1 MYPYVTCLAADGQ
14 IYRINQNAQLV
25 FDERGLPIVWKIDPL
40 PDVRLIELVPET
52 NAEQIE
58 QHPLRKALFK
68 YLAAKEHRIF
78 EKQRPQDVT
87 MEEAIAMVRS
97 ALRPY
102 YASEDEIEKVL
113 QKHFPY

>member
-1 MYPYVTCLAADGQ
+1 MYPYVTCLAVNGQ
-14 IYRINQNAQLV
+14 IYRINQNARLL
-25 FDERGLPIVWKIDPL
+25 FDERGLPYVWKINPL
-40 PDVRLIELVPET
+40 PDVRLIELVPEN
-52 NAEQIE
+52 NAEIIE

-87 MEEAIAMVRS
+87 IDEAITMVRE

-113 QKHFPY
+113 QKHFPS